1 MPFFTYANN
10 TSGIAIDTTVPIY
23 ASSTTTGIITIG
35 GASILME
42 AMAFDALIIND
53 RCGVKKDTKS
63 IYDIGL

>member
-10 TSGIAIDTTVPIY
+10 TSGIATDTTVPTY

-35 GASILME
+35 PTSVLMASMV
-42 AMAFDALIIND
+42 FDSLIIND